1 MFEIKYRHYIRLNSQ
16 NEIIHAFSNAFEQPS
31 ETDILLMETEERH
44 CQFQVMSEK
53 YIGKYKYKY
62 IDGEVIEK
70 SEDELYT
77 LDERKADE
85 IKAIKAE
92 AYRLITGN
100 YPIFKQINLIGKIS
114 NVKDTEEKKQDMKD
128 YINNIRDVSDLLE
141 EQVSN
146 CITKEDINNINI
158 KF

>member
-1 MFEIKYRHYIRLNSQ
+1 MLEIKYKHYIKLNSQ
-16 NEIIHAFSNAFEQPS
+16 NEIIHAFSNAFEQP
-31 ETDILLMETEERH
+31 EKTDILLKETEERH

-62 IDGEVIEK
+62 IDGQIIEK
-70 SEDELYT
+70 SEDELYPIE
-77 LDERKADE
+77 ERKADK
-85 IKAIKAE
+85 IKQVKAE
-92 AYRLITGN
+92 ANRLITNN
-100 YPIFKQINLIGKIS
+100 YPIYKQINLIGKIS

-146 CITKEDINNINI
+146 CITKEEINNINI

>member
-16 NEIIHAFSNAFEQPS
+16 NEITHAFSDAFICPFKD
-31 ETDILLMETEERH
+31 DILLKETEERH

-62 IDGEVIEK
+62 IDGKIIEK
-70 SEDELYT
+70 SEDELYPI
-77 LDERKADE
+77 EEMKINKIKE
-85 IKAIKAE
+85 IKLKAQE
-92 AYRLITGN
+92 NILSSYS
-100 YPIFKQINLIGKIS
+100 IFQQTCLIS
-114 NVKDTEEKKQDMKD
+114 NMHIKDTKIKQKEMYDF
-128 YINNIRDVSDLLE
+128 INNIRDILDTLE
-141 EQVSN
+141 EQVNN